1 MDVLEGRTEVI
12 ACHRVRLITL
22 PAWVLFFLQHRKQI
36 KGRIITRSPLFTASL
51 RENGEV
57 AKRGQFEMVTLC
69 WPVVSS
75 LTPLW
80 LYFWYFIQWGLLL
93 HGHDEPVLPSV

>member
-1 MDVLEGRTEVI
+1 MDVEEGRTEVT

-51 RENGEV
+51 TENGE
-57 AKRGQFEMVTLC
+57 E
-69 WPVVSS
+69 WPKEVN
-75 LTPLW
+75 LRW
-80 LYFWYFIQWGLLL
+80 LLFAGLLSL
-93 HGHDEPVLPSV
+93 H